1 MSMRFYGTCLLHIGL
16 WCIDS
21 VFFFLLFPHRIV
33 PTIGDLQ
40 HSSLTSSIIHC
51 IQFQVSFWSLIN
63 ILGCYVCSLWRY
75 LTYCVWFIPVY
86 EILSLYSIWRKTN
99 FWWPGWFYSKFS
111 ESHWEELYLS
121 IEVKTAT
128 KDCLLHEVQYSIHQ
142 KLDLLC
148 SIFFMNNNMI
158 FIKY

>member
-1 MSMRFYGTCLLHIGL
+1 MKLNFTPEHSYVYEILWNMFTTYRFMMYRF
-16 WCIDS
+16 CI
-21 VFFFLLFPHRIV
+21 FFLLFPHRIV

-51 IQFQVSFWSLIN
+51 IQFQVSFWSLKN
-63 ILGCYVCSLWRY
+63 ILGCFVCSLWRC

-111 ESHWEELYLS
+111 ESH
-121 IEVKTAT
+121 
-128 KDCLLHEVQYSIHQ
+128 
-142 KLDLLC
+142 
-148 SIFFMNNNMI
+148 
-158 FIKY
+158 